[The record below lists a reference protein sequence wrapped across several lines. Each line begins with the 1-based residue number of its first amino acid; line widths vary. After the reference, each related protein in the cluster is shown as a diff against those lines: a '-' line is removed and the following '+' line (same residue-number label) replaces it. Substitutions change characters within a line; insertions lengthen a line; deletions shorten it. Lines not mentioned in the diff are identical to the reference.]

1 VGVIGVG
8 TQKVTTEYRLSQWAQ
23 VIKAKADSGQS
34 IKEFCHLAGISR
46 NSYFYWQQKLRKAA
60 CEQLSAPGFA
70 KVIVQTLPTLP
81 ALPEAALPSQLCIE
95 IAGARITA
103 DSGYPP
109 EKLAA
114 LLRELTRPC

>member
-1 VGVIGVG
+1 MR
-8 TQKVTTEYRLSQWAQ
+8 TQKVTAEYRLAQWAQ
-23 VIKAKADSGQS
+23 VIKAKADSGQN
-34 IKEFCHLAGISR
+34 IKEFCQSAGISQ

-70 KVIVQTLPTLP
+70 EVIVQTLPAPP
-81 ALPEAALPSQLCIE
+81 ALPETAAPSQLCIE

-103 DSGYPP
+103 DSAYPP
-109 EKLAA
+109 EKLAV